1 MRCQRT
7 ESPISY
13 KWGYFHW
20 VIGWQFVCIMIAT
33 MEYCD
38 CVSLVVVKIGQ
49 VDNMYIG
56 DYWTLDWYDMTKMSF
71 GTAGRAVNW
80 EIEIDSYRDE

>member
-1 MRCQRT
+1 MRLFPLSDRLTICVYYDCYNG
-7 ESPISY
+7 I
-13 KWGYFHW
+13 
-20 VIGWQFVCIMIAT
+20 
-33 MEYCD
+33 CD